1 MPKIRNS
8 AGTNVQRKCSRT
20 MGHYVNAHVFFVG
33 PPSLLVTYKSIA
45 SHVKKKRAPPHRFL
59 LFVIEGWLLSPR
71 NQLEVT
77 DRSPGSMNGKSPAYF
92 PSGKKTTTGESPH
105 SRAAIQLSPTSLLPY
120 VPHSPK
126 KWDSI
131 GRHHKTAL
139 YNLLVYQL
147 LSIVK
152 STSAGRAK
160 DARPQRRNAGPTC
173 KTIVDNDAQKLRLPV
188 GIKKNDRHKRIRRR
202 RVSRLCVC
210 TQHGL
215 VRGCCG
221 GNCAFLVNVS
231 ASRRFWS
238 NKTTM
243 PYSALRMM

>member
-1 MPKIRNS
+1 MLMR
-8 AGTNVQRKCSRT
+8 
-20 MGHYVNAHVFFVG
+20 MFFFVV

-45 SHVKKKRAPPHRFL
+45 SHVKRKKRAPPHGFL

-77 DRSPGSMNGKSPAYF
+77 DRSPGSMNGKSPAYSTSR
-92 PSGKKTTTGESPH
+92 PVKKTGESPH
-105 SRAAIQLSPTSLLPY
+105 SRAAIQLSPASLLPY

-139 YNLLVYQL
+139 YNLLVYRW

-160 DARPQRRNAGPTC
+160 DARPQRRNAEPTC

-188 GIKKNDRHKRIRRR
+188 GIKKNDRHKRRRR
-202 RVSRLCVC
+202 RASRLSVC

-215 VRGCCG
+215 VCGCCG

-243 PYSALRMM
+243 P

>member
-1 MPKIRNS
+1 
-8 AGTNVQRKCSRT
+8 
-20 MGHYVNAHVFFVG
+20 MG
-33 PPSLLVTYKSIA
+33 SLLHTSLP
-45 SHVKKKRAPPHRFL
+45 VKK
-59 LFVIEGWLLSPR
+59 
-71 NQLEVT
+71 
-77 DRSPGSMNGKSPAYF
+77 
-92 PSGKKTTTGESPH
+92 TGESPH
-105 SRAAIQLSPTSLLPY
+105 SRAAIQLSPASLLPY

-188 GIKKNDRHKRIRRR
+188 GIKKNDRHKRRRR
-202 RVSRLCVC
+202 RASRLSVC

-215 VRGCCG
+215 VRLLRGQLC
-221 GNCAFLVNVS
+221 VS
-231 ASRRFWS
+231 CEC
-238 NKTTM
+238 
-243 PYSALRMM
+243 LRKQTILIQQDNNAIERTANDVKRTRSSFDKPHPS